1 MKKKPVI
8 DYGWTSFKYALILV
22 IAVIIGITSTYLF
35 YRKKASALYIAEE
48 LYKYEDLNISGFEE
62 ILSKDLKKELTPG
75 IETKVI
81 LYNDDIK
88 SFDGYLGVVEVY
100 NSEPYARIRRSSL
113 KYANMYYDSLT
124 NDYTFLMNN
133 KNNVYLYKNVIL
145 RLSPYVT
152 EEWEDLFINY
162 LKDVLLEVTLNN
174 KSVMTPREINTKTE
188 EVNRKIKAYIDAN
201 YNKAKKQRIEF

>member
-8 DYGWTSFKYALILV
+8 DYGWTSFKYALLLV
-22 IAVIIGITSTYLF
+22 IAVVIGITYTYLF

-174 KSVMTPREINTKTE
+174 KSVMTPREINIKTE

>member
-8 DYGWTSFKYALILV
+8 DYGWTSFKYALLLV
-22 IAVIIGITSTYLF
+22 IAVVIGITYTYLF

-201 YNKAKKQRIEF
+201 YNKESKQRIEF

>member
-8 DYGWTSFKYALILV
+8 DYGWTSFKYALLLV
-22 IAVIIGITSTYLF
+22 IAVVIGITSTYLF

-88 SFDGYLGVVEVY
+88 SFNGYLGVVEVY

-201 YNKAKKQRIEF
+201 YNKESKQRIEF

>member
-1 MKKKPVI
+1 
-8 DYGWTSFKYALILV
+8 
-22 IAVIIGITSTYLF
+22 
-35 YRKKASALYIAEE
+35 
-48 LYKYEDLNISGFEE
+48 
-62 ILSKDLKKELTPG
+62 
-75 IETKVI
+75 
-81 LYNDDIK
+81 
-88 SFDGYLGVVEVY
+88 
-100 NSEPYARIRRSSL
+100 
-113 KYANMYYDSLT
+113 MYYDSLT

-188 EVNRKIKAYIDAN
+188 
-201 YNKAKKQRIEF
+201 

>member
-8 DYGWTSFKYALILV
+8 DYGWTSFKYALLLV
-22 IAVIIGITSTYLF
+22 IAVVIGITYTYLF

-174 KSVMTPREINTKTE
+174 KSVMTPREINIKTE

-201 YNKAKKQRIEF
+201 YNKKTKQRIEF

>member
-8 DYGWTSFKYALILV
+8 DYGWTSFKYALLLV
-22 IAVIIGITSTYLF
+22 IAVVIGITYTYLF

-81 LYNDDIK
+81 LYNDEIK

-145 RLSPYVT
+145 RLSPYIT

-201 YNKAKKQRIEF
+201 YNKEKKQRIEF

>member
-8 DYGWTSFKYALILV
+8 DYGWTSFKYALLLV
-22 IAVIIGITSTYLF
+22 IVVVIGITSTYLF

-81 LYNDDIK
+81 LYNDVIK

-174 KSVMTPREINTKTE
+174 KSVMTPREINIKTE

>member
-8 DYGWTSFKYALILV
+8 DYGWTSFKYALLLV
-22 IAVIIGITSTYLF
+22 IAVVIGITSTYLF

-81 LYNDDIK
+81 LYNDEIK

-174 KSVMTPREINTKTE
+174 KSVMTPREINIKTE

-201 YNKAKKQRIEF
+201 YNKEKKQRIEF

>member
-8 DYGWTSFKYALILV
+8 DYGWTSFKYALLLV
-22 IAVIIGITSTYLF
+22 IAVVIGITYTYLF

-145 RLSPYVT
+145 RL
-152 EEWEDLFINY
+152 
-162 LKDVLLEVTLNN
+162 
-174 KSVMTPREINTKTE
+174 
-188 EVNRKIKAYIDAN
+188 
-201 YNKAKKQRIEF
+201 

>member
-8 DYGWTSFKYALILV
+8 DYGWTSFKYALLLV
-22 IAVIIGITSTYLF
+22 IAVVIGITSTYLF

-201 YNKAKKQRIEF
+201 YNKKTKQRIEF

>member
-8 DYGWTSFKYALILV
+8 DYGWTSFKYALLLV
-22 IAVIIGITSTYLF
+22 IAVVIGITSTYLF

-162 LKDVLLEVTLNN
+162 LNDVLLEVTLNN
-174 KSVMTPREINTKTE
+174 KSVMTPREINIKTE

-201 YNKAKKQRIEF
+201 YNKATKQRIEF

>member
-8 DYGWTSFKYALILV
+8 DYGWTSFKYALLLV
-22 IAVIIGITSTYLF
+22 IAVVIGITSTYLF

-174 KSVMTPREINTKTE
+174 KSVMTPREINIKTE

-201 YNKAKKQRIEF
+201 YNKKTKQRIEF

>member
-8 DYGWTSFKYALILV
+8 DYGWTSFKYALLLV
-22 IAVIIGITSTYLF
+22 IAVVIGITYTYLF

-88 SFDGYLGVVEVY
+88 SFNGYLGVVEVY

-174 KSVMTPREINTKTE
+174 KSVMTPREINIKTE

-201 YNKAKKQRIEF
+201 YNKEKKQRIEF

>member
-8 DYGWTSFKYALILV
+8 DYGWTSFKYALLLI
-22 IAVIIGITSTYLF
+22 IAVVIGITYTYLF

-174 KSVMTPREINTKTE
+174 KSVMTPREINIKTE

>member
-8 DYGWTSFKYALILV
+8 DYGWTSFKYALLLV
-22 IAVIIGITSTYLF
+22 IAVVIGITYTYLF

-81 LYNDDIK
+81 LYNDEIK

-174 KSVMTPREINTKTE
+174 KSVMTPREINIKTE

-201 YNKAKKQRIEF
+201 YNKEKKQRIEF

>member
-8 DYGWTSFKYALILV
+8 DYGWTSFKYALLLV
-22 IAVIIGITSTYLF
+22 IAVVIGITYTYLF

-174 KSVMTPREINTKTE
+174 KSVMTPREINIKTE

-201 YNKAKKQRIEF
+201 YNKEKKQRIEF

>member
-8 DYGWTSFKYALILV
+8 DYGWTSFKYALLLV
-22 IAVIIGITSTYLF
+22 IAVVIGITSTYLF

-174 KSVMTPREINTKTE
+174 KSVMTPREINIKTE

-201 YNKAKKQRIEF
+201 YNKEKKQRIEF

>member
-8 DYGWTSFKYALILV
+8 DYGWTSFKYALLLV
-22 IAVIIGITSTYLF
+22 IAVVIGITYTYLF

-81 LYNDDIK
+81 LYNDEIK

-133 KNNVYLYKNVIL
+133 NP
-145 RLSPYVT
+145 SPFWGAARRSPSRRRGLPLQT
-152 EEWEDLFINY
+152 AHGRTDDPNSAGARHPPPAAARRRRCCPPLP
-162 LKDVLLEVTLNN
+162 DG
-174 KSVMTPREINTKTE
+174 
-188 EVNRKIKAYIDAN
+188 
-201 YNKAKKQRIEF
+201 

>member
-8 DYGWTSFKYALILV
+8 DFGWTSFKYALLLV
-22 IAVIIGITSTYLF
+22 IAVVIGITYTYLF

-81 LYNDDIK
+81 LYNDEIK

-174 KSVMTPREINTKTE
+174 KSVMTPREINIKTE

-201 YNKAKKQRIEF
+201 YNKEKKQRIEF

>member
-8 DYGWTSFKYALILV
+8 DYGWTSFKYALLLV
-22 IAVIIGITSTYLF
+22 IAVVIGITYTYLF

-201 YNKAKKQRIEF
+201 YNKEKKQRIEF

>member
-8 DYGWTSFKYALILV
+8 DYGWTSFKYALLLV
-22 IAVIIGITSTYLF
+22 IAVVIGITYTYLF

-133 KNNVYLYKNVIL
+133 KNNIYLYKNVIL

-174 KSVMTPREINTKTE
+174 KSVMTPREINIKTE

-201 YNKAKKQRIEF
+201 YNKEKKQRIEF

>member
-8 DYGWTSFKYALILV
+8 DYGWTSFKYALLLV
-22 IAVIIGITSTYLF
+22 ITVVIGITSTYLF

-162 LKDVLLEVTLNN
+162 LNDVLLEVTLNN
-174 KSVMTPREINTKTE
+174 KSVMTPREINIKTE

-201 YNKAKKQRIEF
+201 YNKATKQRIEF

>member
-8 DYGWTSFKYALILV
+8 DYGWTSFKYALLLV
-22 IAVIIGITSTYLF
+22 IAVVIGITYTYLF

-81 LYNDDIK
+81 LYNDEIK

-152 EEWEDLFINY
+152 EEWEDLFIKY

-174 KSVMTPREINTKTE
+174 KSVMTPREINIKTE

-201 YNKAKKQRIEF
+201 YNKKTKQRIEF

>member
-8 DYGWTSFKYALILV
+8 DYGWTSIKYALLLV
-22 IAVIIGITSTYLF
+22 IAVVIGITYTYLF

-88 SFDGYLGVVEVY
+88 SFNGYLGVVEVY

-174 KSVMTPREINTKTE
+174 KSVMTPREINIKTE
-188 EVNRKIKAYIDAN
+188 EENRKIKAYIDAN
-201 YNKAKKQRIEF
+201 YNKKTKQRIEF